1 MGRKSLLVCAVLLG
15 VCARA
20 QAQNAASAPEPTITK
35 ATDGIFN
42 AFQSHPLVGLGDME
56 GSAQEDDFY
65 TALLRDPRFVAE
77 VGNLVLETGDAAQQ
91 AIIDRF
97 VAGESVPYAQLRNVW
112 TESPA
117 NDPTQFFIG
126 MINLFRHR
134 AAGEPQPARGEA
146 RQGLAVRPAD

>member
-15 VCARA
+15 ARA